1 MVNRNEPP
9 IQRIVWR
16 LRAMYFFFYA
26 GMGSLLPYLSPFFS
40 SRGISPSVIGLLLSI
55 QPLVG
60 SVVPPLWGGL
70 ADRTHRTMPLLR
82 LQFIALPVLVTLLFQ
97 THGLVV
103 LIVSLAILSTFLT
116 AVTPLLDHVVMGYVH
131 ADKLDYGRIR
141 VFGSLGFSFA
151 NVCMGIFLISHP
163 IHELYWIY
171 VPALLGALVIA
182 FVTRER
188 HEDLEVPIEA
198 TMNAVVPTLPDTS
211 TVPSSSRWQAW
222 RPLSGFFIM
231 LLVFSLTVPA
241 YGSFYPLYILVNHL
255 PAWLTSLSFSLS
267 SGSEIL
273 TMPFAGLLYARRGP
287 RFLLTCSAT
296 AYILRWFILGTTH
309 VPALIVGVQA
319 LHGVAFGFFYTSAV
333 MYLRAAVPRDRL
345 ATGQTLFAATAA
357 LGNVIGNLSG
367 GILFDAMGSHG
378 FFLFESG
385 VAATAGTL
393 VWIIIKKPAT
403 TGDGLSIVRPT

>member
-97 THGLVV
+97 THGLVA

-131 ADKLDYGRIR
+131 VDKLDYGRIR

-211 TVPSSSRWQAW
+211 TVPSSSRSQAW

-273 TMPFAGLLYARRGP
+273 TMPFA
-287 RFLLTCSAT
+287 
-296 AYILRWFILGTTH
+296 
-309 VPALIVGVQA
+309 
-319 LHGVAFGFFYTSAV
+319 
-333 MYLRAAVPRDRL
+333 
-345 ATGQTLFAATAA
+345 
-357 LGNVIGNLSG
+357 
-367 GILFDAMGSHG
+367 
-378 FFLFESG
+378 
-385 VAATAGTL
+385 
-393 VWIIIKKPAT
+393 
-403 TGDGLSIVRPT
+403 